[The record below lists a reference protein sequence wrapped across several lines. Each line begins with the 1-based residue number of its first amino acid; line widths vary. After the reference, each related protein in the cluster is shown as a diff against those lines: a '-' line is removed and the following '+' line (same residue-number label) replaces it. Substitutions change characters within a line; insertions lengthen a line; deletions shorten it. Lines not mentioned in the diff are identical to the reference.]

1 MNTLNGNESQVHK
14 GNRSLDGSH
23 INRNGLPV
31 GTLVP
36 AFRLPQLDG
45 NELSLGDYRGRQ
57 VLLIFSDPSCGPCNL
72 LAPELER
79 LHRNLPGLQFLMVS
93 RGDPG
98 ANGVKVAEHGLT
110 FPVVL
115 QRRWEISREY
125 AMFATPIAYLID
137 EQGVIATEVAVGSNA
152 ILTLAV
158 EHETVIRSYK
168 EGKIMRDRLQTRL
181 QELKKEFE
189 TGQSHL
195 QELEKQQMY
204 LRETMLRI
212 SGAIQVLEELLDQG
226 RLVEHHEVN
235 FSETQPP
242 RDQVH
247 SVNLMDTAL
256 QTPHQEE
263 YNHRPSQDGVA
274 VDVKIGKE

>member
-1 MNTLNGNESQVHK
+1 MSSLDGNESQVHK
-14 GNRSLDGSH
+14 GNRSLDDSH

-31 GTLVP
+31 GTPVP

-45 NELSLGDYRGRQ
+45 SELSLDDYRGRQ
-57 VLLIFSDPSCGPCNL
+57 ILLIFSDPSCGPCNL

-93 RGDPG
+93 RGDPE
-98 ANGVKVAEHGLT
+98 ANGVKVSEHGLT

-115 QRRWEISREY
+115 QRRWEISRKY

-137 EQGVIATEVAVGSNA
+137 EQGVIATEVAMGSNA

-158 EHETVIRSYK
+158 EHETLIRSYK

-195 QELEKQQMY
+195 QELEKQQIY

-212 SGAIQVLEELLDQG
+212 SGAIQVLEELLAQE
-226 RLVEHHEVN
+226 RPAEHHEVDS
-235 FSETQPP
+235 SETQPAP
-242 RDQVH
+242 DQERQI
-247 SVNLMDTAL
+247 NLMGTAL
-256 QTPHQEE
+256 QTPQEE
-263 YNHRPSQDGVA
+263 YNHRPSQDGAA